1 MMQELNSIANEI
13 QSLLP
18 RFQNGGGFVGQFLN
32 SADATHFDQLLAE
45 ARHLIET
52 ELGYPNNYS
61 FSLTYTPVRRTNSPS
76 YSSVQEAI
84 KTLRR
89 AARTLGRIP
98 PANSQHQTVS
108 RIYVD
113 PKRISA
119 LESIEN
125 KQRDFTKLIELC
137 REINV
142 AAANECHMSTA
153 MLLRTILDHIP
164 PVLGFSSFAE
174 VANNYSGPQH
184 RSFKTHVM
192 RLQTSLRS
200 IADMHL
206 HSRIRPSEDLPTFV
220 QVDFSQ
226 DLDVLLGELI
236 RVANLTTPNERDLT
250 R

>member
-1 MMQELNSIANEI
+1 MIQELNSIADEVEG
-13 QSLLP
+13 LLP
-18 RFQNGGGFVGQFLN
+18 RFQNGGGLVGQFLY

-45 ARHLIET
+45 ARHLIGT
-52 ELGYPNNYS
+52 ELGHPNNYS
-61 FSLTYTPVRRTNSPS
+61 FSLTYTPVRQTSSPS
-76 YSSVQEAI
+76 YSSVQEAV

-89 AARTLGRIP
+89 AARTLGRTP
-98 PANSQHQTVS
+98 PANPQHQTVS
-108 RIYVD
+108 RAYVD
-113 PKRISA
+113 PKRISE

-125 KQRDFTKLIELC
+125 NELDFAKLIELC

-164 PVLGFSSFAE
+164 PVFNFTSFAE

-184 RSFKTHVM
+184 RSFKTHVI

-206 HSRIRPSEDLPTFV
+206 HSRIRALEDLPTFV

-226 DLDVLLGELI
+226 DLDVLLGEII
-236 RVANLTTPNERDLT
+236 RVAKRQEKPLA
-250 R
+250 